1 MEVVEVVLKTT
12 QIGVEGAART
22 EVVQPRGDRPRWR
35 WSRLDIKDWIWAV
48 IFLARIHLKFQSSNR
63 RRSSVISETQDTRGE
78 LNEMGKLMLLLYNEI
93 TGETEIGFQLKET

>member
-12 QIGVEGAART
+12 QIGVEGAATT
-22 EVVQPRGDRPRWR
+22 EVVQQRGDRPRWR

-63 RRSSVISETQDTRGE
+63 RRSSVISEHKTLGE
-78 LNEMGKLMLLLYNEI
+78 SSMRWSKLMLLLYNEI
-93 TGETEIGFQLKET
+93 EGEREIRFQLKEK